1 MRRVLS
7 HACYDSASAIPHART
22 QPARTAAARHPG
34 QDGATQQE
42 IRMDDTKSHE
52 VLWDLIKE
60 TRFCML
66 SHRHA
71 DGSLHSHPLTT
82 QNKTLEADGCLYFF
96 VSRSKEVG
104 QRLQQDG
111 NVNLAYANP
120 DKDTWVS
127 VTGTA
132 RVLEDMEKKK
142 ELFNPMAKAWFPGGP
157 EDPDMELVEVKIDE
171 AEYWNVKENKLL
183 QMLKMG
189 KAAMTGT
196 RPQGMGEHRE
206 VHFQN

>member
-1 MRRVLS
+1 MNNDK
-7 HACYDSASAIPHART
+7 H
-22 QPARTAAARHPG
+22 
-34 QDGATQQE
+34 
-42 IRMDDTKSHE
+42 HE

-82 QNKTLEADGCLYFF
+82 QNKELGEDGCLYFF
-96 VSRSKEVG
+96 VSKSSEVG
-104 QRLQQDG
+104 QRVQQDG

-132 RVLEDMEKKK
+132 RVLDDLAKKK
-142 ELFNPMAKAWFPGGP
+142 ELFNPMAKAWFPGGV

-183 QMLKMG
+183 QLLKMG
-189 KAAMTGT
+189 KAALTDT
-196 RPQGMGEHRE
+196 RPKKMGEHEE
-206 VHFQN
+206 VHFN

>member
-1 MRRVLS
+1 MKKNETVN
-7 HACYDSASAIPHART
+7 
-22 QPARTAAARHPG
+22 
-34 QDGATQQE
+34 
-42 IRMDDTKSHE
+42 DTKHHE
-52 VLWDLIKE
+52 VLWDLIKD

-66 SHRHA
+66 AHRHT

-82 QNKTLEADGCLYFF
+82 QNKTLGEDGCLYFF
-96 VSRSKEVG
+96 VQKSSEVG

-132 RVLEDMEKKK
+132 RVLDDQQKRHQ
-142 ELFNPMAKAWFPGGP
+142 LFTPMAKAWFPGGP
-157 EDPDMELVEVKIDE
+157 TDPDLELVEVRIGE

-183 QMLKMG
+183 QLLKMG
-189 KAAMTGT
+189 KAAATGT
-196 RPQGMGEHRE
+196 RPQKMGEHQE
-206 VHFQN
+206 VRFD